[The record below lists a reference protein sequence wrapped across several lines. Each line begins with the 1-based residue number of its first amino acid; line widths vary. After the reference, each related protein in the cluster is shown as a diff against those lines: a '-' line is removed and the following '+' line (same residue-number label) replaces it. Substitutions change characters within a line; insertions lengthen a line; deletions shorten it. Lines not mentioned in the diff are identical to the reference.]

1 MDCQPA
7 SPLVNSPGRSSPLL
21 VNLACFATS
30 ALGIFSIVLA
40 IKASGTI
47 SNSPAK
53 FADIIIVGVATLVGG
68 LSIMGAVGLFW
79 RRQWGWWILAILC
92 LFGLGGSLASG
103 LSLVFL
109 SRSSTFSGLGFV
121 PRPIPW
127 AKVLFNQTPRFLGY
141 LAVSLILLTKVV
153 RSYLRPGVALTWPR
167 RVPLVVALVM
177 PMALVLIF
185 SLLVPTIVKS
195 TFSSQETLKKQ
206 LSELGKERQEN
217 ERKLQE
223 LDAQER
229 AMLET
234 RLRSAKTKE
243 EKAKISR
250 LIEFNKARTVQ
261 TPAGHPEPV
270 PAGRP

>member
-1 MDCQPA
+1 M
-7 SPLVNSPGRSSPLL
+7 
-21 VNLACFATS
+21 
-30 ALGIFSIVLA
+30 
-40 IKASGTI
+40 
-47 SNSPAK
+47 
-53 FADIIIVGVATLVGG
+53 
-68 LSIMGAVGLFW
+68 
-79 RRQWGWWILAILC
+79 
-92 LFGLGGSLASG
+92 
-103 LSLVFL
+103 
-109 SRSSTFSGLGFV
+109 
-121 PRPIPW
+121 
-127 AKVLFNQTPRFLGY
+127 
-141 LAVSLILLTKVV
+141 
-153 RSYLRPGVALTWPR
+153 
-167 RVPLVVALVM
+167 VVALVM